1 VPTPIR
7 KIARLAASLSG
18 HAPRNA
24 ADESWLG
31 AALQTYLDGADL
43 DQALGVQTAAGDRDC
58 RTIARQTKRD
68 TLLRELAAEMCPE
81 KPITRQAEY
90 LEKVIS
96 RYSAGPWVHER
107 GRAIPFER
115 NRKLWELLRL
125 YPSPLG
131 ARRIRMILGGK

>member
-7 KIARLAASLSG
+7 KLARLAASLQG

-31 AALQTYLDGADL
+31 AALARYLDGADL
-43 DQALGVQTAAGDRDC
+43 DQALGVQTAAGDRDV
-58 RTIARQTKRD
+58 RTVARQARRD
-68 TLLRELAAEMCPE
+68 EILRDLAAEMCPE
-81 KPITRQAEY
+81 KPVTRQAEY

-96 RYSAGPWVHER
+96 RYSAGPWIHDR
-107 GRAIPFER
+107 GRTIPPER